1 MKKKLIITVTAVIL
15 ALGLASCGTDKE
27 EPVETPEVGVEDSS
41 NEEDE
46 VVSKPFAAEYEMKGM
61 TSAGVPKSDTF
72 IFEGKTENDII
83 TELNFDIIRNKGT
96 EKEISKKDLYGYQM
110 NVSDAVVEKEG
121 ENFKLTKFTAA
132 GFDDA
137 FEGGQYM
144 VMASSDVL
152 TETTM
157 FKDLSVMSLGGDTE
171 LEPELAIAA
180 FKYVAVEAGIDDFD
194 GDTLVK
200 DLLSEY
206 ELYKDGSFVEGEKR
220 ISFAGYNGGRSY
232 GEQMDAIV
240 DHILKE
246 EMTLTEVYEMFK
258 TVNPMEQ
265 PISERDT
272 VSGATITFVG
282 DFQRIVYLAEH
293 GELFEGALTHRMKEE
308 NTRVEVATQG
318 YGGEVVTHVTFNP
331 EGEIIEIAIRDAQE
345 TAEIGGVLT
354 EENSEFIKELIEKQ
368 DNIDEAEVVSG
379 ATVTSESLI
388 KAVKLAKEYFN
399 GL

>member
-1 MKKKLIITVTAVIL
+1 MKKKLIITITALVL
-15 ALGLASCGTDKE
+15 ALGAVSCGTDKKD
-27 EPVETPEVGVEDSS
+27 PVETPEVETETSAEAAEDKVGV
-41 NEEDE
+41 
-46 VVSKPFAAEYEMKGM
+46 PFAAEYEMKGM

-72 IFEGKTENDII
+72 IFEGITDNDII
-83 TELNFDIIRNKGT
+83 TELNFDIIRDKGT
-96 EKEISKKDLYGYQM
+96 EEELSKKDIYGYQM

-121 ENFKLTKFTAA
+121 EDFKLPKFTAA
-132 GFDDA
+132 GYDDA
-137 FEGGQYM
+137 FEGGQFM

-152 TETTM
+152 NDTTA
-157 FKDLSVMSLGGDTE
+157 FKDLIVMSLGGDTA
-171 LEPELAIAA
+171 LDPEVAIAA
-180 FKYVAVEAGIDDFD
+180 FKYVAVEAGIDDFN

-232 GEQMDAIV
+232 GEQLDAIV

-246 EMTLTEVYEMFK
+246 KMTLTEVYEMFK

-293 GELFEGALTHRMKEE
+293 GELFEGVVTHRMQEE

-318 YGGEVVTHVTFNP
+318 YGGEIVTHVTFNP
-331 EGEIIEIAIRDAQE
+331 EGEIVAIAIRDAQE
-345 TAEIGGVLT
+345 TPEFGGLLTAED
-354 EENSEFIKELIEKQ
+354 SDFMKELIDKQ
-368 DNIDEAEVVSG
+368 DNVTASTSSTVSCLSINSFIK
-379 ATVTSESLI
+379 SES
-388 KAVKLAKEYFN
+388 
-399 GL
+399 